1 MARGERVLLCYGT
14 AGASS
19 ARIEPAVEG
28 VSPSP
33 NRCLEAAPTQDTT
46 YRLVA
51 AGPGGEATAEVS
63 VRVTAK
69 RAGAAEASDAAGGVI
84 IDTFVATAP
93 EVAAGERLTLC
104 YIATGADSLRLE
116 PSEAPVTPGKGC
128 VVVRPARTTTYTL
141 TARAGGRT
149 ETKQVTVSVRQP
161 GN

>member
-1 MARGERVLLCYGT
+1 MARGEKVLLCYGT
-14 AGASS
+14 AGATS
-19 ARIEPAVEG
+19 ARMEPEVEG

-33 NRCLEAAPTQDTT
+33 NRCVEATPTQDTT
-46 YRLVA
+46 YRLVV

-69 RAGAAEASDAAGGVI
+69 RAAEASDSAGGAI
-84 IDTFVATAP
+84 IAAFVATAP
-93 EVAAGERLTLC
+93 EVAAGEGLTLC

-128 VVVRPARTTTYTL
+128 VVVHPERTTTYTL

-149 ETKQVTVSVRQP
+149 ETRQVTVNVRQP
-161 GN
+161 GI